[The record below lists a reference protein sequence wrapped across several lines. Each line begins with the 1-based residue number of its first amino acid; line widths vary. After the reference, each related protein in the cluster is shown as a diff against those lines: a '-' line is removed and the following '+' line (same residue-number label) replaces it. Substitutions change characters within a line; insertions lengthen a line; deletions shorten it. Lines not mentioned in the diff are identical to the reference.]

1 MRSKNGAKV
10 ADKEGV
16 KEAFKNLSDGGED
29 DPQLRTKESKEKF
42 FNILFDNK
50 ISKNKKDYFENIHT
64 VDTYVINEGMQ
75 SLSEKIK
82 DNGKNVLKQY
92 DDLIIQLAAKEAELK
107 ETLPDENKTK
117 IEFSNDIIAAAKRPR
132 VASDAV
138 GSMKK

>member
-50 ISKNKKDYFENIHT
+50 ISRNKKDYFENIHT

-75 SLSEKIK
+75 SY
-82 DNGKNVLKQY
+82 LKRSKTM
-92 DDLIIQLAAKEAELK
+92 AK
-107 ETLPDENKTK
+107 
-117 IEFSNDIIAAAKRPR
+117 
-132 VASDAV
+132 
-138 GSMKK
+138 MY